1 MMQAMP
7 DILILLMMNMCM
19 LIEGGK
25 IMEVNNVKENLKM
38 KQTYKEIKKNKK
50 QEFFSELKEIFN
62 SSEFKYIV
70 VNIILAIII
79 VLCSYICFNFI
90 VPIDYD
96 SVSPDKRIIL
106 KIFIGSICVLCV
118 PLAAFVLRLVE
129 SKIQDLVIGKKLS
142 KMSYKKMQYI
152 PLTKSEFI
160 KLEIHNITDYVIF
173 LNDFLKA
180 KIKYFDIYAFETT
193 HSAVTAAPPQMI
205 LDKINE
211 SLIFLEK
218 LPESNQQITFD
229 KKNEKFIIGGR

>member
-1 MMQAMP
+1 MQAMP

-62 SSEFKYIV
+62 SNEFKCIV

-106 KIFIGSICVLCV
+106 KICIGSICVLCV
-118 PLAAFVLRLVE
+118 PLAASVLRLVE

-152 PLTKSEFI
+152 PLTESEFI

-193 HSAVTAAPPQMI
+193 HSAVTAAPPQMV

>member
-1 MMQAMP
+1 M
-7 DILILLMMNMCM
+7 
-19 LIEGGK
+19 K
-25 IMEVNNVKENLKM
+25 VNNIKENLKM
-38 KQTYKEIKKNKK
+38 KQTYKEIKKNKR
-50 QEFFSELKEIFN
+50 QEFLKEIFN
-62 SSEFKYIV
+62 SSEFKYII

-90 VPIDYD
+90 YPIDYD

-118 PLAAFVLRLVE
+118 PLAVPVLMFIE
-129 SKIQDLVIGKKLS
+129 SKIQDLVIEKKLS

-160 KLEIHNITDYVIF
+160 KLEIHNITDYVTF
-173 LNDFLKA
+173 LNEFLKV
-180 KIKYFDIYAFETT
+180 KKEYSDIYDFETVYI
-193 HSAVTAAPPQMI
+193 AITATPPQMV

>member
-1 MMQAMP
+1 MQAMP

-118 PLAAFVLRLVE
+118 PLAAFVLRLVD
-129 SKIQDLVIGKKLS
+129 SIIQDLVIGKKLS

-152 PLTKSEFI
+152 PLTKSEFL

>member
-1 MMQAMP
+1 MQTMP
-7 DILILLMMNMCM
+7 DILIFLMMNMCM

-25 IMEVNNVKENLKM
+25 IMKVNNVKENLEL
-38 KQTYKEIKKNKK
+38 KQTYKRIKRSKR

-62 SSEFKYIV
+62 SSKFKYIV

-90 VPIDYD
+90 APIDYD
-96 SVSPDKRIIL
+96 SVPPDKRIIL
-106 KIFIGSICVLCV
+106 KIAIGSICVLCV

-229 KKNEKFIIGGR
+229 KKNEKFIIGER

>member
-1 MMQAMP
+1 MQTMP

-25 IMEVNNVKENLKM
+25 IMKVNNVKENLEL
-38 KQTYKEIKKNKK
+38 KQTYKRIKRSKR
-50 QEFFSELKEIFN
+50 QEFFSELKEIF
-62 SSEFKYIV
+62 SSSKFKYIV

-79 VLCSYICFNFI
+79 VFCSYARFNFI
-90 VPIDYD
+90 APIDYD
-96 SVSPDKRIIL
+96 SVPPNIRIML
-106 KIFIGSICVLCV
+106 KIAIGSICVLCV

>member
-1 MMQAMP
+1 M
-7 DILILLMMNMCM
+7 
-19 LIEGGK
+19 K
-25 IMEVNNVKENLKM
+25 VNNVKENLKM

-152 PLTKSEFI
+152 PLTKPEFI

>member
-1 MMQAMP
+1 M
-7 DILILLMMNMCM
+7 
-19 LIEGGK
+19 K
-25 IMEVNNVKENLKM
+25 VNNVKENLKM
-38 KQTYKEIKKNKK
+38 KQTYKEIKKNKR
-50 QEFFSELKEIFN
+50 QEFLKEIFN
-62 SSEFKYIV
+62 SSEFKYII

-90 VPIDYD
+90 YPIDYD

-118 PLAAFVLRLVE
+118 PLAVPVLMFIE
-129 SKIQDLVIGKKLS
+129 SKIQDLVIEKKLS

-160 KLEIHNITDYVIF
+160 KLEIHNITDYVTF
-173 LNDFLKA
+173 LNEFLKV
-180 KIKYFDIYAFETT
+180 KKEYSDIYDFETVYIT
-193 HSAVTAAPPQMI
+193 ITATPPQMV

>member
-1 MMQAMP
+1 
-7 DILILLMMNMCM
+7 
-19 LIEGGK
+19 
-25 IMEVNNVKENLKM
+25 MEVNNVKENLKM
-38 KQTYKEIKKNKK
+38 KQTYKEIKKNKR
-50 QEFFSELKEIFN
+50 QEFLKEIFN
-62 SSEFKYIV
+62 SSEFKYII

-90 VPIDYD
+90 YPIDYD

-118 PLAAFVLRLVE
+118 PLAVPVLMFIE
-129 SKIQDLVIGKKLS
+129 SKIQDLVIEKKLS

-160 KLEIHNITDYVIF
+160 KLEIHNITDYVTF
-173 LNDFLKA
+173 LNEFLKA
-180 KIKYFDIYAFETT
+180 KKEYSDIYDFETVYIT
-193 HSAVTAAPPQMI
+193 ITATPPQMV